1 MSLNENFIL
10 TEGKTNFDDFSS
22 DFSSQLRHGER
33 QSGTTRNLFPDEHL
47 HDRKPE
53 ADPARRSRF
62 AKCPSGK
69 HFTSLV
75 TSRIEYTIVSLSKLN
90 HVFSHPNRHFSRLYF

>member
-1 MSLNENFIL
+1 MYLNENSIL

-62 AKCPSGK
+62 SKCPSGK
-69 HFTSLV
+69 HFTSLS
-75 TSRIEYTIVSLSKLN
+75 TSRIEYIIVMYLYLN
-90 HVFSHPNRHFSRLYF
+90 